1 MRRITPLAIAHVAYE
16 ARRMY
21 CRALG
26 ESLPPDWEQA
36 SRQQRT
42 EVLVGVEAV
51 LSGTA
56 NSAARLHDALPK
68 ETMTI
73 GPPYEFLASGYDDLC
88 VDQRRKLLLFRA
100 IVLALVDG
108 PCNGL
113 CHDEK
118 CSLVDDHDCHFD
130 TCMSKFGIPPGLLR
144 ETPAL
149 EAAVLEDGY
158 GPSSRAEKLYC

>member
-21 CRALG
+21 CRSLG
-26 ESLPPDWEQA
+26 ESMQPNWDKA
-36 SRQQRT
+36 STQQRYD
-42 EVLVGVEAV
+42 VLAGVEAV

-56 NSAARLHDALPK
+56 NSAARLYDALTK

-73 GPPYEFLASGYDDLC
+73 GPPYGSLAPGYDDLGL
-88 VDQRRKLLLFRA
+88 DQRRKLLLFRA

-118 CSLVDDHDCHFD
+118 CSLLDDHDCHFD
-130 TCMSKFGIPPGLLR
+130 TCMSKFGIPPGLLQ

-149 EAAVLEDGY
+149 EQSVMGELCRDSPLAK
-158 GPSSRAEKLYC
+158 KLYC